1 MFATGELV
9 SEKEVKGVK
18 TRRSSQGGWSQARF
32 QRHIENYHVQHVK
45 EVVEALDRIV
55 TQEAIPHIVMV
66 ADDVVLPLLRDQMPK
81 HLTDLIVDHLK
92 VESHASV
99 GEVLDATL
107 EAMQRQ
113 NERTDRDKV
122 DAAIAGYRA
131 GGLGVVGPESTLEA
145 LLKGQVDELLI
156 AASAAA
162 LEPVDASAASALA
175 EDSTLLE
182 PAVETAAA
190 GEAAEADQASVR
202 LADELV
208 TRAKQTAARITF
220 IEDPSLLEDYGG
232 VAALLRFRI

>member
-1 MFATGELV
+1 M
-9 SEKEVKGVK
+9 
-18 TRRSSQGGWSQARF
+18 
-32 QRHIENYHVQHVK
+32 
-45 EVVEALDRIV
+45 
-55 TQEAIPHIVMV
+55 
-66 ADDVVLPLLRDQMPK
+66 
-81 HLTDLIVDHLK
+81 
-92 VESHASV
+92 
-99 GEVLDATL
+99 
-107 EAMQRQ
+107 
-113 NERTDRDKV
+113 
-122 DAAIAGYRA
+122 
-131 GGLGVVGPESTLEA
+131 
-145 LLKGQVDELLI
+145 LI

-162 LEPVDASAASALA
+162 LEPVDAGAASALA